1 MIESTKENPV
11 DSPCSSDEKN
21 EWKTEQEYHK
31 RWPRGHTS
39 SSSRDLSPWD
49 DDGQPPIERGRR
61 GLHPD
66 RHGFYMRHA
75 RRMHSGDDDYE
86 YEEEVAKSHRE
97 KRLKVNAMGRNRDN
111 FDTGEAQSWYHP
123 NNHHSWSPQD
133 DEENG
138 ERGSRSF
145 ERSSYERSTYGP
157 PYEKRESYDCRKDY
171 KIYDKKKYYRD
182 YDRPSY
188 DFDEYGDSDRKG
200 AYYDDYD
207 QRSKSRKDYDEFEPG
222 FKRGGHR
229 SSKEYFYK
237 VDKRSFDRES
247 GESYDSAGRRRKS
260 FGSGDMY
267 GSADSREDFRER
279 YTSAEKIRGMRK
291 GPKQRSNEEYEQD
304 SEGDVVL
311 RRGPGDTRS
320 LQRPALSRP
329 RKSSGSSPWDGEGKS
344 SSEFDLYTLWCFMMK
359 DMF

>member
-1 MIESTKENPV
+1 ME
-11 DSPCSSDEKN
+11 SPCSSDEKN

-49 DDGQPPIERGRR
+49 DDGQPQSEQRGRR

-86 YEEEVAKSHRE
+86 YEEEVSKSHRE
-97 KRLKVNAMGRNRDN
+97 KRSKNSASRSRDN
-111 FDTGEAQSWYHP
+111 FETGETQQNWYHP

-133 DEENG
+133 DDENG
-138 ERGSRSF
+138 ERGGGRSF

-157 PYEKRESYDCRKDY
+157 PYEKREGYDYRKDY
-171 KIYDKKKYYRD
+171 KMYDKKKYYRD

-188 DFDEYGDSDRKG
+188 EFDDYGDGERGKG

-207 QRSKSRKDYDEFEPG
+207 PRGKGRKEYDDFEPG
-222 FKRGGHR
+222 FKRTSHR
-229 SSKEYFYK
+229 NSKEYFYK

-247 GESYDSAGRRRKS
+247 CESYDSAARRRKS

-279 YTSAEKIRGMRK
+279 YTSAEKIRGIRK
-291 GPKQRSNEEYEQD
+291 GQRQRSNEEYEQD
-304 SEGDVVL
+304 SEGDVIH
-311 RRGPGDTRS
+311 RRGPAAGDTRS

-329 RKSSGSSPWDGEGKS
+329 RKSSGSSPWDGEGTFLFQKS
-344 SSEFDLYTLWCFMMK
+344 LEIVA
-359 DMF
+359 

>member
-1 MIESTKENPV
+1 
-11 DSPCSSDEKN
+11 
-21 EWKTEQEYHK
+21 
-31 RWPRGHTS
+31 
-39 SSSRDLSPWD
+39 
-49 DDGQPPIERGRR
+49 
-61 GLHPD
+61 
-66 RHGFYMRHA
+66 
-75 RRMHSGDDDYE
+75 MHSGDDDYE
-86 YEEEVAKSHRE
+86 YEEEVAKSHRD
-97 KRLKVNAMGRNRDN
+97 KRLKASAMGRNRDAG
-111 FDTGEAQSWYHP
+111 DPSWYHP

-188 DFDEYGDSDRKG
+188 DRDFDEYGDSDRKG

-222 FKRGGHR
+222 FKRGGQR

-344 SSEFDLYTLWCFMMK
+344 KRYLIFNLAVHNIAFG
-359 DMF
+359 